1 MLMQNLAV
9 MRNDIRTQYETSL
22 STSHYGS
29 PSVVSVLRAGR
40 RGRPRLVFDPNFL
53 EWAITQRT
61 TSRIASFLIVG
72 RTTLR
77 QAMLDYGLAEPGDNP
92 FLPEGSISSEL
103 SESVLVSDDD
113 NILKPELPLPRA
125 LPQEVVDATPVVQ
138 DPTSSTATLS
148 TMTDDQLDDLLLRL
162 KTHFRRA
169 YNNVRWYVTAARPS
183 CAQRQNPSITSSH

>member
-1 MLMQNLAV
+1 MQNLAV
-9 MRNDIRTQYETSL
+9 MRNDIRTQYEMSL
-22 STSHYGS
+22 STSHYGR
-29 PSVVSVLRAGR
+29 PSVVGVLRTGR

-61 TSRIASFLIVG
+61 TSRIASFLTVG
-72 RTTLR
+72 RTTLC

-113 NILKPELPLPRA
+113 DILEPELPLPHA

-169 YNNVRWYVTAARPS
+169 GVTMLDGMLWRLGHRVP
-183 CAQRQNPSITSSH
+183 RDRI